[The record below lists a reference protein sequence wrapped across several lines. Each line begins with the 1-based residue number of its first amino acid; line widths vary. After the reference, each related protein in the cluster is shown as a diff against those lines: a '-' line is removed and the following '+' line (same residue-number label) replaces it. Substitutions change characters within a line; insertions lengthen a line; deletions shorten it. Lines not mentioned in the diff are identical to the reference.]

1 VVPVS
6 PHEIA
11 FVVEGEPGQLS
22 LEAVSEALEA
32 FKTFL
37 QGTGNASWV
46 LGSLAVGSARLGA
59 AIADLSQEEADSR
72 FQEIIEGIE
81 SIESGAEAPA
91 SWSTHALG
99 GLVKM
104 AGIGNRRD
112 AIGAHVATARKEIQM
127 TRHLAE
133 QARRARRA
141 RTQPRLSFGS
151 VTGEV
156 DRFIARNKRE
166 FGLIDEATKRP
177 VTVQFS
183 ENDLEIVTTEMIS
196 RRVTVWGPLQHNAD
210 GGKDVLTM
218 EGFEVRDVTRDGG
231 RLTVDEVAG
240 SLGPDWTAGMN
251 SIDWVR
257 EMRRG

>member
-1 VVPVS
+1 MDRAVVTLIVLMAYLLSERTIIRTYWQVALAVPTAPVS

-37 QGTGNASWV
+37 QGTGNDSWV

-112 AIGAHVATARKEIQM
+112 A
-127 TRHLAE
+127 
-133 QARRARRA
+133 
-141 RTQPRLSFGS
+141 
-151 VTGEV
+151 
-156 DRFIARNKRE
+156 KRE

-183 ENDLEIVTTEMIS
+183 ENDLEIVTMEMIS

-218 EGFEVRDVTRDGG
+218 EGFERYGC
-231 RLTVDEVAG
+231 
-240 SLGPDWTAGMN
+240 
-251 SIDWVR
+251 
-257 EMRRG
+257 